1 MIRNVATVVKSEDE
15 RLSRVKD
22 IARSAS
28 ESEMVVVFCSGAES
42 ATAVSKTVENS
53 FLVHERMEKRLRE
66 STMERWLEQTRSPF
80 RPLVMSDFDQMKTNA
95 MARCIVHFD
104 VPRSRNCFNA
114 REWFIS
120 KIFHMCTMCVITL

>member
-42 ATAVSKTVENS
+42 ATAVSKSVENS

-114 REWFIS
+114 RELV
-120 KIFHMCTMCVITL
+120 HQ